1 MNTVEPMLQA
11 IAVLV
16 WYLAKSFYRE
26 KVEGAVLKM
35 ILHKTEVVK
44 DDVGEDIWFNKS
56 CSSNRTATSILHP
69 TKEKGKRKVW
79 YIYLGGG

>member
-1 MNTVEPMLQA
+1 MEPMLQA

-16 WYLAKSFYRE
+16 WYLAKSFYPE

-44 DDVGEDIWFNKS
+44 DDAGKDIWFNKS
-56 CSSNRTATSILHP
+56 CPSNRTATSILHP
-69 TKEKGKRKVW
+69 NK
-79 YIYLGGG
+79 